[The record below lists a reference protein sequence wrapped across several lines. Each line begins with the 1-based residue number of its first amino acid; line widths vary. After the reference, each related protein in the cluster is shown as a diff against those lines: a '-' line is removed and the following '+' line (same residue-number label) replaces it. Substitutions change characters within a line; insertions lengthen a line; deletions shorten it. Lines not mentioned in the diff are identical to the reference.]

1 MRFGISATSLIF
13 PKNLRTRL
21 RPVNVSAIVASR
33 FVRRV
38 LRRRVFRQAA
48 IGRAPEACVIAE
60 LKNSDRNANPGNS
73 RIPVTRFSN
82 RFLPPSGI

>member
-38 LRRRVFRQAA
+38 LRRRVFRQAV
-48 IGRAPEACVIAE
+48 IDRAPEACVIAE
-60 LKNSDRNANPGNS
+60 LKNSDRNADPGSS
-73 RIPVTRFSN
+73 RILGTRFSN
-82 RFLPPSGI
+82 RFRR